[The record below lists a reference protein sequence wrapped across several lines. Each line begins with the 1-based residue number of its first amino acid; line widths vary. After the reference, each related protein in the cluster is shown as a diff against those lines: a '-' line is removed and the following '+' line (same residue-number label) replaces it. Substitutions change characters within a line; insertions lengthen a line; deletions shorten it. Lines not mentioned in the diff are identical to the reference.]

1 MTDILKK
8 ILSHLSKNTLIALI
22 ILLST
27 YIINDKMNKKDETD
41 LENQVKLLNKIFY
54 LTLEVDSLKKK

>member
-1 MTDILKK
+1 MTDVLKK

-27 YIINDKMNKKDETD
+27 YIINDKMNKRNETD
-41 LENQVKLLNKIFY
+41 LENQIKLLNKIFY